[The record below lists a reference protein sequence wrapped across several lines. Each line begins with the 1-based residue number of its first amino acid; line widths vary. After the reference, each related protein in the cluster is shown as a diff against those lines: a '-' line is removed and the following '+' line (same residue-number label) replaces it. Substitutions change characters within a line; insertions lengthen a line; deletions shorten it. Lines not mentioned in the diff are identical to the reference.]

1 MHKIRFN
8 FIDTY
13 KKKEGLIDGG
23 LRKINKKKTPLFS
36 IITVNLNDDLES
48 TILSVKLQKYRNII
62 EHIIIDGGSTKNYI
76 KLLNHYNGDIDYW
89 ISEKDKGIWH
99 ASNKGLALARGKFI
113 GLLDSGDILSK
124 DASIILNKLNN
135 INPKADCIIGSVMR
149 ERLLSGFYP
158 EKISTHLNIIPSNS
172 GGFFINRK
180 VQKKIGLFNE
190 NYKCSA
196 DYDLVY
202 KLIKLKK
209 LEYVCSEKSE
219 ILAKKSPG
227 GFSANYG
234 FFNHLSE
241 EFKIRIN
248 NGQNFIHAFYL
259 IIAKILNKFIS
270 NIRKFNG
277 NKFAKH
283 RYTLTNRNKI
293 KNLKKF
299 NEYIQSKKK
308 FKKI

>member
-1 MHKIRFN
+1 MHKINFN
-8 FIDTY
+8 FIETY

-23 LRKINKKKTPLFS
+23 LRKLKKKKRPLFS

-48 TILSVKLQKYRNII
+48 TILSIKLQKQRDSI
-62 EHIIIDGGSTKNYI
+62 EHIIIDGGSRENYI
-76 KLLNHYNGDIDYW
+76 RLLNYYNNDIDYW

-113 GLLDSGDILSK
+113 GLLDSGDILNK
-124 DASIILNKLNN
+124 DASIILNKLNK

-158 EKISTHLNIIPSNS
+158 QNISKHLNIIPSNS
-172 GGFFINRK
+172 GGFFVNRDI
-180 VQKKIGLFNE
+180 QKKIGLFDE
-190 NYKCSA
+190 RYKCSA

-202 KLIKLKK
+202 KLTKLKK
-209 LEYVCSEKSE
+209 LQYVCSKKSE
-219 ILAKKSPG
+219 ILAKKNPE

-234 FFNHLSE
+234 FSNHLIE

-248 NGQNFIHAFYL
+248 NGQNFFYVFYL

-270 NIRKFNG
+270 IIRKFNG
-277 NKFAKH
+277 NKFVKYK
-283 RYTLTNRNKI
+283 YTFVDKNEI
-293 KNLKKF
+293 KRLKKF
-299 NEYIQSKKK
+299 YEYIQSKKK

>member
-1 MHKIRFN
+1 MHKISFN
-8 FIDTY
+8 FVDTY

-23 LRKINKKKTPLFS
+23 LRKKNKKKTPLFS

-62 EHIIIDGGSTKNYI
+62 EHIIIDGGSRKNYI
-76 KLLNHYNGDIDYW
+76 KLLNRYNDNIDYW
-89 ISEKDKGIWH
+89 ISEKDEGIWH

-124 DASIILNKLNN
+124 DASIILNKMNN

-180 VQKKIGLFNE
+180 VQKEIGLFDE
-190 NYKCSA
+190 KYKCSA
-196 DYDLVY
+196 DYDMVY
-202 KLIKLKK
+202 KLIKTKK
-209 LEYVCSEKSE
+209 LKYICSRKSE
-219 ILAKKSPG
+219 ILAKKSPE
-227 GFSANYG
+227 GFSSNYG
-234 FFNHLSE
+234 FLKHLSE
-241 EFKIRIN
+241 EFKIRIS
-248 NGQNFIHAFYL
+248 NGQNFIHTFYL

-277 NKFAKH
+277 NKFVK
-283 RYTLTNRNKI
+283 YKYSLTEKNKI

-299 NEYIQSKKK
+299 YEHIQSKKK
-308 FKKI
+308 FSKI